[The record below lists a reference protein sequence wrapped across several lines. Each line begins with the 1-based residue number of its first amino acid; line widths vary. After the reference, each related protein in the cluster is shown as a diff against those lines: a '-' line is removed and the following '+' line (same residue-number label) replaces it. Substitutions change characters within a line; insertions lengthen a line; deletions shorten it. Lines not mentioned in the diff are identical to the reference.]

1 MGRFIIRRVLWLILV
16 LFVVLLITF
25 ILMHLVPGGPWDREK
40 ALAPQVIEALNKRY
54 GLDRPLWSQF
64 FTYIGG
70 VIHGDL
76 GISYSYSDRTVLSI
90 LVHGIPKTATLGI
103 LAFIFAE
110 AIGIPFGVA
119 AALKQN
125 SVIDYAS
132 VTFATIFASIPGF
145 VLGILLMVIFS
156 VYLHWLPTS
165 GWGSVQQII
174 MPVFCLAALP
184 AAQSARITRAST
196 LEVMRQDYVRTA
208 RSKGLLESTVR
219 IRHILR
225 NSLIPVVTVAG
236 PELANLI
243 TGSFIIENLFA
254 IPGVGRLF
262 VQGIFARDYTL
273 IMGGILFYAFTIAIL
288 NLVVDI
294 LYATIDPRIRYE

>member
-1 MGRFIIRRVLWLILV
+1 
-16 LFVVLLITF
+16 
-25 ILMHLVPGGPWDREK
+25 MHLVPGGPWDREK
-40 ALAPQVIEALNKRY
+40 ALAPKVIEALNKRY
-54 GLDRPLWSQF
+54 GLDLPLWQQF
-64 FTYIGG
+64 ANYVWGA
-70 VIHGDL
+70 VRGDL
-76 GISYSYSDRTVLSI
+76 GISYSYSDRTVTSI
-90 LVHGIPKTATLGI
+90 LAHGLPKTVTLGV
-103 LAFIFAE
+103 LAFLLAQT
-110 AIGIPFGVA
+110 IGIPFGVA

-125 SVIDYAS
+125 SAIDYAS
-132 VTFATIFASIPGF
+132 VLFATIFASIPGF

-156 VYLHWLPTS
+156 VVLHWFPTS
-165 GWGSVQQII
+165 GWGTFQQII

-219 IRHILR
+219 LRHIFR

-254 IPGVGRLF
+254 IPGVGRIF
-262 VQGIFARDYTL
+262 VQGIFARDYAL
-273 IMGGILFYAFTIAIL
+273 IMGGILFYAIIIAIL

-294 LYATIDPRIRYE
+294 LYAAIDPRIRYE

>member
-1 MGRFIIRRVLWLILV
+1 MTRFIIRRTLWLLLV
-16 LFVVLLITF
+16 LLVVLLITF

-40 ALAPQVIEALNKRY
+40 ALAPKVIEALNRRY
-54 GLDRPLWSQF
+54 GLDKPLWEQF
-64 FTYIGG
+64 ANYVWG
-70 VIHGDL
+70 VVRGDL
-76 GISYSYSDRTVLSI
+76 GLSYSYADRSVTSI
-90 LVHGIPKTATLGI
+90 LAHGIPITATLGI
-103 LAFIFAE
+103 LAFLFAQ

-125 SVIDYAS
+125 SFIDYAS
-132 VTFATIFASIPGF
+132 VLFATVFASIPGF

-156 VYLHWLPTS
+156 VGLHWLPTS
-165 GWGSVQQII
+165 GWGTFQQLI

-196 LEVMRQDYVRTA
+196 LEVMRQDYIRTA

-219 IRHILR
+219 IRHIFR
-225 NSLIPVVTVAG
+225 NALIPVVTVAG

-243 TGSFIIENLFA
+243 TGSFIIENLFS
-254 IPGVGRLF
+254 IPGVGRIF
-262 VQGIFARDYTL
+262 VQGIFARDYSL
-273 IMGGILFYAFTIAIL
+273 IMGGILFYAIIIAIL

-294 LYATIDPRIRYE
+294 LYAGIDPRIRYE

>member
-1 MGRFIIRRVLWLILV
+1 MFRFIVRRVLWLLLV
-16 LFVVLLITF
+16 LLVVLLITF

-40 ALAPQVIEALNKRY
+40 ALAPKVIEALNKRY
-54 GLDRPLWSQF
+54 GLDKPLWEQF
-64 FTYIGG
+64 VNYVWG
-70 VIHGDL
+70 VVRGDL
-76 GISYSYSDRTVLSI
+76 GISYSYSDRTVTSI
-90 LVHGIPKTATLGI
+90 LAHGIPKTATLGV
-103 LAFIFAE
+103 LAFIFAQ

-125 SVIDYAS
+125 SAIDYAS
-132 VTFATIFASIPGF
+132 VLFATIFASIPGF

-156 VYLHWLPTS
+156 VLLHWLPTS
-165 GWGSVQQII
+165 GWGTFQQLI

-184 AAQSARITRAST
+184 AAQCARITRAST
-196 LEVMRQDYVRTA
+196 LDVMRQDYVRTA
-208 RSKGLLESTVR
+208 RSKGIFESTVR
-219 IRHILR
+219 VRHIFR
-225 NSLIPVVTVAG
+225 NSLIPVVTIAG

-262 VQGIFARDYTL
+262 VQGIFARDYSL
-273 IMGGILFYAFTIAIL
+273 IMGGILFYAITIAIL

-294 LYATIDPRIRYE
+294 LYASIDPRIRYE

>member
-1 MGRFIIRRVLWLILV
+1 MGRFIVRRVLWLLLV

-25 ILMHLVPGGPWDREK
+25 VLMHLVPGGPWDREK
-40 ALAPQVIEALNKRY
+40 ALAPKVIEALNKRY
-54 GLDRPLWSQF
+54 GLDQPLWSQF
-64 FTYIGG
+64 ISYIWG
-70 VIHGDL
+70 VFHGDL
-76 GISYSYSDRTVLSI
+76 GISYSYSDRTVTSI

-125 SVIDYAS
+125 SAIDYAS

-156 VYLHWLPTS
+156 VVLHWLPTS
-165 GWGSVQQII
+165 GWGSFQQLI

-196 LEVMRQDYVRTA
+196 LDVMRQDYVRTA
-208 RSKGLLESTVR
+208 RSKGLKESTVR

-262 VQGIFARDYTL
+262 VQGILARDYTL
-273 IMGGILFYAFTIAIL
+273 IMGGILFYAVTIAVL

>member
-1 MGRFIIRRVLWLILV
+1 MGRFVLRRILWLILV

-40 ALAPQVIEALNKRY
+40 ALAPKVIEALNKRY
-54 GLDRPLWSQF
+54 GLDLPLWRQF
-64 FTYIGG
+64 VNYVFG
-70 VIHGDL
+70 VLHGDL
-76 GISYSYSDRTVLSI
+76 GISYSYADRTVTSLLI
-90 LVHGIPKTATLGI
+90 HGVPITATLGV
-103 LAFIFAE
+103 LAFVFAQ

-125 SVIDYAS
+125 SPVDYAS
-132 VTFATIFASIPGF
+132 VLFSTIFASIPGF

-156 VYLHWLPTS
+156 VVLHWLPTS
-165 GWGSVQQII
+165 GWGSVRQLI

-196 LEVMRQDYVRTA
+196 LDVMRLDYVRTA
-208 RSKGLLESTVR
+208 RSKGILESTIRV
-219 IRHILR
+219 RHIFR

-254 IPGVGRLF
+254 IPGVGRMF
-262 VQGIFARDYTL
+262 VQGIFARDYSL
-273 IMGGILFYAFTIAIL
+273 IMGGILFYAITIALL

-294 LYATIDPRIRYE
+294 LYAAIDPRIRYE

>member
-1 MGRFIIRRVLWLILV
+1 MGRFIVRRVLWLILV

-40 ALAPQVIEALNKRY
+40 TLAPKVIEALNKRY
-54 GLDRPLWSQF
+54 GLDLPLWRQF
-64 FTYIGG
+64 VNYVWG
-70 VIHGDL
+70 VLHGDL
-76 GISYSYSDRTVLSI
+76 GLSYSYSDRTVVSI

-103 LAFIFAE
+103 LAFVVAQ

-125 SVIDYAS
+125 SPVDYAS
-132 VTFATIFASIPGF
+132 VLFSTIFASIPGF
-145 VLGILLMVIFS
+145 VLGILLMVLFS
-156 VYLHWLPTS
+156 VVLHWLPTS
-165 GWGSVQQII
+165 GWGTVEQLI

-208 RSKGLLESTVR
+208 RSKGIRENTVR
-219 IRHILR
+219 VRHIFR

-273 IMGGILFYAFTIAIL
+273 IMGGVLFYAIVIALL

-294 LYATIDPRIRYE
+294 LYAAIDPRIRYE